1 MHPESEP
8 KPGFRAIAAAFLD
21 GCIKPSRTA
30 FWAMLVGLA
39 ANLALAGW
47 FFRYDTLASP
57 TGAYLAGST
66 KDTYAIATHRA
77 LTIARETSD
86 DPLLVILGS
95 SATSTA
101 FASESDVAAALDA
114 ATGEAWEVAILA
126 TGAQG
131 PMEQFALL
139 DTVLSA
145 KANQERE
152 VVVMLGVEASL
163 GYWQR
168 AKIVE
173 MCNGVRLGLRSDWED
188 AAWAKIGETRKA
200 RSPYYVIENRDF
212 VAVNGMV
219 AMLRLLTGK
228 PAAPKFDHYAPQE
241 PTPLEGRLDGRTRV
255 GRETREG
262 HESNDGVYLDLLGD
276 LAARLAAYPNVRLIV
291 APERPSPDLI
301 AAEGIGPILDADSV
315 RYANFARQI
324 GATFWPMMAKGSIP
338 QSSYYDDLHIGVP
351 ATRAAIIAELARI
364 VASMPVGDSQS

>member
-1 MHPESEP
+1 MHPETEP
-8 KPGFRAIAAAFLD
+8 RPGVRAIAAAFFE
-21 GCIKPSRTA
+21 GCITPSRTA
-30 FWAMLVGLA
+30 FWALLVGLA

-57 TGAYLAGST
+57 AGAYLAGST

-77 LTIARETSD
+77 LSLARETRS
-86 DPLLVILGS
+86 DPLLLILGS

-101 FASESDVAAALDA
+101 FASESDVTEALGT

-139 DTVLSA
+139 DTVLAA

-152 VVVMLGVEASL
+152 VVVLLGVEASL

-168 AKIVE
+168 AKIIE
-173 MCNGVRLGLRSDWED
+173 MCSGVRLGLRSDWED
-188 AAWAKIGETRKA
+188 AAWAKIGETRKP
-200 RSPYYVIENRDF
+200 RSPYYMIENRDF

-228 PAAPKFDHYAPQE
+228 TAAPRYDHYVPKE
-241 PTPLEGRLDGRTRV
+241 PASLDARLAGRERV

-262 HESNDGVYLDLLGD
+262 HAANDGVYLGLLSD
-276 LAARLAAYPNVRLIV
+276 LAAHLSAYPNVRLVI

-301 AAEGIGPILDADSV
+301 AAEGIGPILDEDAG
-315 RYANFARQI
+315 RYEDLARET
-324 GATFWPMMAKGSIP
+324 GATFWPMMAKGTIP
-338 QSSYYDDLHIGVP
+338 QSSYYDDLHIGV
-351 ATRAAIIAELARI
+351 AETRARIIAELARI
-364 VASMPVGDSQS
+364 VAALPEGEQQS